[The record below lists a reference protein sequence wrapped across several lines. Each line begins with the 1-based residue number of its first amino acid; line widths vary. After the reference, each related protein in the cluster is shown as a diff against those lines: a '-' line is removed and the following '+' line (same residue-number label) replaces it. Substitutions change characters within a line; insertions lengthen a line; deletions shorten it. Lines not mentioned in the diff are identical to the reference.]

1 MEREKFNRIKL
12 LRRLFV
18 SMLYISAFTFGG
30 GFVIVTFMK
39 RKFVDGFGWLNE
51 QEMLDLTALA
61 QSAPGA
67 IAVNA
72 AILVG
77 WRVAGFP
84 GMIVSV
90 LGTIIPPMGILSLIS
105 LFYKAFASNLYVAL
119 VLKSMQAGVAA
130 VIFDVV
136 CSLGTNVLKNHSRLQ
151 ELIMVAAFIAVLLFD
166 VNVVVIILAAALV
179 GSIHAIW
186 ARKREREV

>member
-1 MEREKFNRIKL
+1 
-12 LRRLFV
+12 
-18 SMLYISAFTFGG
+18 
-30 GFVIVTFMK
+30 
-39 RKFVDGFGWLNE
+39 
-51 QEMLDLTALA
+51 
-61 QSAPGA
+61 
-67 IAVNA
+67 
-72 AILVG
+72 
-77 WRVAGFP
+77 
-84 GMIVSV
+84 MIVSV